1 MEYLTEDLVLS
12 GLSLPDP
19 CPVRIK
25 TTDKYVY
32 LFIGQRDWQW
42 RLDGS
47 FVGSGCGVCGEL
59 RDYDK
64 MKQAVK

>member
-19 CPVRIK
+19 CAVRIK

-32 LFIGQRDWQW
+32 LFIGMYFLRN
-42 RLDGS
+42 LKGIS
-47 FVGSGCGVCGEL
+47 SIKLEL
-59 RDYDK
+59 F
-64 MKQAVK
+64 